1 MVENIPSTRQKDFIE
16 HVAERRRGY
25 RTAKPARSR
34 ILEKKWWEKRERM
47 SDSEGALARLLGADI
62 ASVICPSEAKS
73 SPAGSGGKGGGDGGK
88 GGSGGSGK
96 GRRVVRRK
104 GSGEGG
110 KRRAVRR
117 KRK

>member
-47 SDSEGALARLLGADI
+47 SDSEGALARLLGTDI
-62 ASVICPSEAKS
+62 ASAICPSEAKP
-73 SPAGSGGKGGGDGGK
+73 SPAGSGGKGGGGDK